1 MPSVAKHS
9 NPTPTSG
16 GQRILALLVAVAVL
30 VGGISIYRLLVGD
43 RDEDGTGSTATGTS
57 DVDDSAVTSDPPPAA
72 DDDARSGEVE
82 CGQVTVWAAPELLP
96 AVESAAGR
104 ATDDCFSYAVVS
116 RTAPTARS
124 ALRDGETPD
133 VWLPSSVAWPQLMA
147 EEGVDLEIGQTV
159 ASSPVLLAGR
169 PQVVAGLGELGVTP
183 ESTFAEVLQS
193 YQAAVATGGSDVAV
207 RLGDPRTDP
216 ATMALLTAT
225 SDQLGGLDES
235 GSAGRN
241 LLVVLAQTAVPGE
254 PVSALASEETLV
266 VPATEQ
272 QIGAAA
278 QEDLE
283 LEGVSLAGGVGTV
296 TMPFV
301 RVADTGSAAAV
312 DALEQQLTSEEAAT
326 DLADLQLRAGTDGE
340 APDVAGVPEGL
351 TVDGEAPD
359 PATTNL
365 LAQTWTLIAP
375 QSRILALI
383 DISGSMEAPVD
394 GDVTRIDL
402 TREAA
407 QTALSVIPQRTAI
420 GVWYFA
426 TALDGDRDYR
436 EAVPMRPLNEEVRSG
451 VTQLDAV
458 LSVTEDLDLDI
469 LEGDTGLH
477 DSLWAAYQQMQEDY
491 SPEAISSVLLLTD
504 GINDDSTGGLSEDEV
519 VERLT
524 EARETGERPVT
535 VVLIGMGPD
544 VDEEALERLA
554 AAAGGEA
561 LVLRDPRELPQ
572 VFVDIVARRAP

>member
-1 MPSVAKHS
+1 MAKHS
-9 NPTPTSG
+9 TPAPTNW
-16 GQRILALLVAVAVL
+16 GQRIIALLVALVVL
-30 VGGISIYRLLVGD
+30 VGAVSTYRLLAGD
-43 RDEDGTGSTATGTS
+43 RDDDGAATTSTGDATDAT
-57 DVDDSAVTSDPPPAA
+57 DDGAATSDPAAA
-72 DDDARSGEVE
+72 DDGARTGDVE
-82 CGQVTVWAAPELLP
+82 CGQVTVWAAPELMP
-96 AVESAAGR
+96 AVESAVER
-104 ATDDCFSYAVVS
+104 ASDDCFSYAVVS
-116 RTAPTARS
+116 RTAPTAQS
-124 ALRDGETPD
+124 GLRDGETPD

-147 EEGVDLEIGQTV
+147 EEGVELQIGETV
-159 ASSPVLLAGR
+159 ASSPVLLTGR

-183 ESTFAEVLQS
+183 ESTFAEVLQT
-193 YQAAVATGGSDVAV
+193 YQAAVASGGSDVAV
-207 RLGDPRTDP
+207 RLGDPRTDA

-254 PVSALASEETLV
+254 PVSALASEPTTV

-278 QEDLE
+278 ADDLD
-283 LEGVSLAGGVGTV
+283 LQGISLAGGIGTV
-296 TMPFV
+296 SMPFV
-301 RVADTGSAAAV
+301 RVGDAGSADGV
-312 DALEQQLTSEEAAT
+312 DALEEALTSEEAAA
-326 DLADLQLRAGTDGE
+326 DLAALQLRAGADGP
-340 APDVAGVPEGL
+340 APGVSGVPEGL
-351 TVDGEAPD
+351 TADGQVPD
-359 PATTNL
+359 AATTNL

-420 GVWYFA
+420 GVWFFA
-426 TALDGDRDYR
+426 TALDGERDYR
-436 EAVPMRPLNEEVRSG
+436 EAVPMRPLNEQVRSG

-458 LSVTEDLDLDI
+458 LDVTEDLDLDV

-504 GINDDSTGGLSEDEV
+504 GINDDSTGGLSADEV

-524 EARETGERPVT
+524 EARESGERPVT

-544 VDEEALERLA
+544 VDEEALDRLA
-554 AAAGGEA
+554 TAAGGEA